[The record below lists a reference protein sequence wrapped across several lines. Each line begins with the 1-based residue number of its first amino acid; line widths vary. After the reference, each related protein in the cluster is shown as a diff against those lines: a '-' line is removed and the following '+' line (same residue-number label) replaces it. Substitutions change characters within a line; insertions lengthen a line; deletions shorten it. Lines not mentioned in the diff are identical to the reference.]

1 MARRC
6 FAIVAAICVAAGLP
20 PPSVASAAPAVGL
33 PAAVAQPLTR
43 ARIPADALSVVVAD
57 VTAAGRVH
65 LAHRADVPMNPA
77 SVMKLVTTVAA
88 LDVLGPAYTWRTA
101 VYADGPVR
109 DGVLAGS
116 LYLRGDGDPKLVTER
131 LWLLLRRVQ
140 ALGIRHVAGDIV
152 LDRSAFDL
160 PPHDPGAFDGEPLR
174 PYNAAPDALLVNFRA
189 QVFTFVPDPVAGVAR
204 IGMEPPLAEVTV
216 PQTVPLADGP
226 CDDWR
231 AALQA
236 DWSDARA
243 PRFRGRY
250 PASCGERVWPAAHPD
265 PARHAARAVAGVWA
279 ALGGTLAGQVRD
291 GTVPPGLA
299 PRFVFESPPLIE
311 VVRDVNKFSNNVMA
325 QQLLLTLAR
334 AAGGSAPPG
343 AQGPAPQPGGRP
355 PAATFDAARAV
366 VQAWWRERLGP
377 DVPAPVIDNGAGLSR
392 EARVT
397 AAALARLLQ
406 WVWASPWMPELMASL
421 PAAGI
426 DGTLRRSPMGA
437 GVAHL
442 KTGSLA
448 DVQALAGYVHGP
460 RGQRRVLVAI
470 VNHPN
475 ARAARP
481 ALDALVQWAAQ
492 LP

>member
-1 MARRC
+1 M
-6 FAIVAAICVAAGLP
+6 
-20 PPSVASAAPAVGL
+20 
-33 PAAVAQPLTR
+33 
-43 ARIPADALSVVVAD
+43 
-57 VTAAGRVH
+57 
-65 LAHRADVPMNPA
+65 
-77 SVMKLVTTVAA
+77 
-88 LDVLGPAYTWRTA
+88 
-101 VYADGPVR
+101 
-109 DGVLAGS
+109 
-116 LYLRGDGDPKLVTER
+116 
-131 LWLLLRRVQ
+131 
-140 ALGIRHVAGDIV
+140 
-152 LDRSAFDL
+152 
-160 PPHDPGAFDGEPLR
+160 
-174 PYNAAPDALLVNFRA
+174 
-189 QVFTFVPDPVAGVAR
+189 
-204 IGMEPPLAEVTV
+204 
-216 PQTVPLADGP
+216 
-226 CDDWR
+226 
-231 AALQA
+231 
-236 DWSDARA
+236 
-243 PRFRGRY
+243 RFYSGRY